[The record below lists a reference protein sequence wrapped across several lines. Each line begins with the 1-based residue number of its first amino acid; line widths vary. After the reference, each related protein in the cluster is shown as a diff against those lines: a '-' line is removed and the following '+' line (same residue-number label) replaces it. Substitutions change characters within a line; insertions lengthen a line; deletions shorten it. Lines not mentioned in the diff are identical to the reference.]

1 MSTTAA
7 LASFAADVCADD
19 LPESVRHAARRTI
32 TNAVGLATAAARHPA
47 VEIALS
53 VAQAGGAGG
62 RCRLL
67 GRPDRTSAEWAATL
81 TAMATHV
88 EDFDDTHLRT
98 VTHPGAAIVPA
109 ALAVAELTGA
119 DGASLLSAV
128 AAGTEVALRVAN
140 GLGPGH
146 FDRCWHLTGTVG
158 HVGAAVAAGRLLG
171 LDNVRMTAA
180 IAVAATEAAGLQE
193 SLGTMTKSLNPG
205 KAAGDGVR
213 AAMLARL
220 GVTGP
225 PDPIE
230 GPRGMGE
237 VMAPFPNPAE
247 MLAGLGSH
255 WEILDNAFK
264 PYACGIVSH
273 PVIDG
278 AITLRERVPAGAVL
292 ESAEVRVNPV
302 VLEVMGVEDPQDGL
316 QSKFSVYHCFAVGL
330 LFGSAG
336 PLQYTDQVAREG
348 DVVAL
353 RSVVTAVAD
362 PSLRKDEC
370 HVRARTT
377 QDEEF
382 EHHVEH
388 ATGSVDRPMTDE
400 QLHQKCRLLLAPTHD
415 DSGDAMFSAAMT
427 IDELDSLDSLFTA
440 SRPSRSA

>member
-7 LASFAADVCADD
+7 LASFAADIRADD
-19 LPESVRHAARRTI
+19 LPERVRHAARRMI

-53 VAQAGGAGG
+53 VAQEGGAGG

-67 GRPDRTSAEWAATL
+67 GRPERTSADWAATL

-128 AAGTEVALRVAN
+128 VAGAEVALRVGN

-171 LDNVRMTAA
+171 LDDARLTAA

-193 SLGTMTKSLNPG
+193 SLGTMTKCLNPG

-237 VMAPFPNPAE
+237 VMAPSPDPAE
-247 MLAGLGSH
+247 ILAGLGLH
-255 WEILDNAFK
+255 WEIVDNALK

-278 AITLRERVPAGAVL
+278 AIALRERVPAGAVL

-316 QSKFSVYHCFAVGL
+316 QSKFSVYHCFAIGL

-336 PLQYTDQVAREG
+336 PLQYTDHVARE
-348 DVVAL
+348 DNVVAL
-353 RSVVTAVAD
+353 RSVVTAVVD

-377 QDEEF
+377 QGEEL
-382 EHHVEH
+382 EYHVEH
-388 ATGSVDRPMTDE
+388 ATGSVNRPMTDQ
-400 QLHQKCRLLLAPTHD
+400 QLGQKCRLLLAPTRD
-415 DSGDAMFSAAMT
+415 DSGDALFSAAMR